1 MSGVTARHVPQMAGA
16 PVAGLA
22 DPGECLWQPA
32 PATYRSFGGIRAWFV
47 NGMIA
52 AFFAAPLDAGARVG
66 YEICSNMSQTETHHF
81 QAEIQQ
87 LLDIV
92 IHSLYTDKEIFVREL
107 ISNAADACEKLRF
120 QHSSG
125 TGIFQSEITPAISV
139 TTDDKAGTITIADT
153 GCGMTHGELVE
164 NLGTIAHSGSKAFL
178 KQLAEDKKPDVGL
191 IGQFGVGFYSAFMVA
206 KRVTVFSRSFAPEE
220 TGWQWTSAG
229 GGGYELAPGADLPR
243 GTKITLELKD
253 DAKDF
258 SQASTV
264 ERIIQRYSSFVP
276 FPIELNSKR
285 LNTVQ
290 AIWARNKN
298 EIKEEEYNEFY
309 TFVGHDHE
317 KPLFRLHFT
326 ADAPLAIQALL
337 FVPQRNFETLGMGR
351 LDSEVNLYCRK
362 VLIQAKAKGL
372 FPEWL
377 RFLKGVVDS
386 EDLPLNIS
394 RETMQDTS
402 LMQKLNKVL
411 TGRFL
416 KFLDEQSEKEAAAYE
431 KFYTEYQRFLKE
443 GIVTDFTHKEAL
455 GKLLRFESST
465 LDKGKL
471 TSLADY
477 VKRMPSEQ
485 KEIYCL
491 LTPNRAAAEASPYFE
506 VFRER
511 KFEVLFLYDA
521 WDEFVMEHLH
531 TFDGKPLKLAEK
543 AELDLSETKT
553 DGALSDDAAKSL
565 AQWLKQ
571 TLGEKIGDVRV
582 SKRLVDSPAVVVDA
596 DKFMTASMR
605 RMMKAMKQD
614 AEPDAPVKYDLE
626 INPAHPLVTRLEAIR
641 QKDNELAGS
650 VAEQILDNA
659 RVAAGLLE
667 DPRAMLTRL
676 NKLLEQV
683 LTRAPSS

>member
-1 MSGVTARHVPQMAGA
+1 MSK
-16 PVAGLA
+16 
-22 DPGECLWQPA
+22 
-32 PATYRSFGGIRAWFV
+32 
-47 NGMIA
+47 
-52 AFFAAPLDAGARVG
+52 
-66 YEICSNMSQTETHHF
+66 TETHHF

-92 IHSLYTDKEIFVREL
+92 IHSLYTDKEIFIREL

-120 QHSSG
+120 NQSAGKSAHQSDVAP
-125 TGIFQSEITPAISV
+125 GIAI
-139 TTDDKAGTITIADT
+139 TTDDKAGTISISDT
-153 GCGMTHGELVE
+153 GIGMTHSELVE
-164 NLGTIAHSGSKAFL
+164 NLGTIAHSGTKAFL
-178 KQLAEDKKPDVGL
+178 KQLAAEKKPDVGL

-206 KRVTVFSRSFAPEE
+206 KKVTVLSRSFVPEE
-220 TGWQWTSAG
+220 QGWQWTSEG
-229 GGGYELAPGADLPR
+229 GGGYELAPAADLPR

-258 SQASTV
+258 AQANAV

-276 FPIELNSKR
+276 FPIDLNSKR

-309 TFVGHDHE
+309 TFVGHDHDQ
-317 KPLFRLHFT
+317 PLFRLHFN
-326 ADAPLAIQALL
+326 ADAPLAIQSLL
-337 FVPQRNFETLGMGR
+337 FVPQRNFESMGMGR
-351 LDSEVNLYCRK
+351 IDSEVNLYCRK

-416 KFLDEQSEKEAAAYE
+416 KFLEEQAEKAADAYD

-443 GIVTDFTHKEAL
+443 GVVTDFTHKDAL
-455 GKLLRFESST
+455 GRLLRYESST
-465 LDKGKL
+465 LDKGQL

-491 LTPNRAAAEASPYFE
+491 LAANRAAAEASPYFE
-506 VFRER
+506 VFKER
-511 KFEVLFLYDA
+511 KFEVLFFYDP

-531 TFDGKPLKLAEK
+531 EFDGKTLRLAEK
-543 AELDLSETKT
+543 AELDLNEPKK
-553 DGALSDDAAKSL
+553 DGALSEEAAKSL
-565 AQWLKQ
+565 AQWLKEAV
-571 TLGEKIGDVRV
+571 GDKVGDVRV
-582 SKRLVDSPAVVVDA
+582 SKRLVESPAVVVDA
-596 DKFMTASMR
+596 DKFMTSSMR
-605 RMMKAMKQD
+605 RIMKA
-614 AEPDAPVKYDLE
+614 VKKEGEASPPTKHDLE
-626 INPAHPLVTRLEAIR
+626 INPAHPIISRLDAMR
-641 QKDNELAGS
+641 QKDAALATS
-650 VAEQILDNA
+650 VAEQVLDNA

-667 DPRAMLTRL
+667 DPRAMLSRL
-676 NKLLEQV
+676 NQLLEKV
-683 LTRAPSS
+683 LTKE

>member
-1 MSGVTARHVPQMAGA
+1 MGLRFMSKA
-16 PVAGLA
+16 
-22 DPGECLWQPA
+22 
-32 PATYRSFGGIRAWFV
+32 
-47 NGMIA
+47 
-52 AFFAAPLDAGARVG
+52 
-66 YEICSNMSQTETHHF
+66 ETHHF

-107 ISNAADACEKLRF
+107 ISNAADACERLRF
-120 QHSSG
+120 NQSSG
-125 TGIFQSEITPAISV
+125 NAIYQPEVTPGIFI
-139 TTDDKAGTITIADT
+139 TTDETAGSITITDT
-153 GCGMTHGELVE
+153 GLGMTREEMVE
-164 NLGTIAHSGSKAFL
+164 NLGTIAHSGTKAFL
-178 KQLAEDKKPDVGL
+178 KQLAEDKKPDIGL

-206 KRVTVFSRSFAPEE
+206 KKVTVLSRSFVPEE
-220 TGWQWTSAG
+220 QGWRWTSEG
-229 GGGYELAPGADLPR
+229 MGGYDLAPAADLPR

-258 SQASTV
+258 AKEATV
-264 ERIIQRYSSFVP
+264 ERIIERYSSFVP
-276 FPIELNSKR
+276 FPIELNTKR

-309 TFVGHDHE
+309 TFVAHDHD
-317 KPLFRLHFT
+317 KPLFRLHFS

-337 FVPQRNFETLGMGR
+337 FVPQRNFETMGMGR
-351 LDSEVNLYCRK
+351 IESEVNLYCRK

-411 TGRFL
+411 TSRFL
-416 KFLDEQSEKEAAAYE
+416 KFLDEQSEKEAEAYE
-431 KFYTEYQRFLKE
+431 KFYGEYQRFLKE
-443 GIVTDFTHKEAL
+443 GIVTDFTHKESL
-455 GKLLRFESST
+455 GKLLRFESS
-465 LDKGKL
+465 LLEPGKM

-477 VKRMPSEQ
+477 VKRMGSEQ

-491 LTPNRAAAEASPYFE
+491 LAPNRGAAEASPYFE
-506 VFRER
+506 VFKER
-511 KFEVLFLYDA
+511 KWEVLFLYDA

-531 TFDGKPLKLAEK
+531 TFDGKQLRLAEK
-543 AELDLSETKT
+543 AELNLSAKRE
-553 DGALSDDAAKSL
+553 GALSEAAAKEL
-565 AQWLKQ
+565 GKWLKE
-571 TLGEKIGDVRV
+571 TLGDKVGEVRT
-582 SKRLVDSPAVVVDA
+582 SQRLVDSPAVVVDS

-605 RMMKAMKQD
+605 RMMKAMKQGGPEIP
-614 AEPDAPVKYDLE
+614 AAKHDLE
-626 INPAHPLVTRLEAIR
+626 FNPAHPMIARLEAMR
-641 QKDNELAGS
+641 AKDGALASS

-659 RVAAGLLE
+659 RMAAGLLE
-667 DPRAMLTRL
+667 DPRAMLARM
-676 NKLLEQV
+676 NQLLEKV
-683 LTRAPSS
+683 LGKE

>member
-1 MSGVTARHVPQMAGA
+1 MSK
-16 PVAGLA
+16 
-22 DPGECLWQPA
+22 
-32 PATYRSFGGIRAWFV
+32 
-47 NGMIA
+47 
-52 AFFAAPLDAGARVG
+52 
-66 YEICSNMSQTETHHF
+66 TETHHF

-87 LLDIV
+87 LLNIV

-120 QHSSG
+120 NQSSG
-125 TGIFQSEITPAISV
+125 TATYQSEIAPAITV
-139 TTDDKAGTITIADT
+139 TTDDKAGTITITDT
-153 GCGMTHGELVE
+153 GLGMTHGELVE
-164 NLGTIAHSGSKAFL
+164 NLGTIAHSGTKAFL
-178 KQLAEDKKPDVGL
+178 KQLAEAKKPDVGL

-206 KRVTVFSRSFAPEE
+206 KRVTVLSRSFLPEE
-220 TGWQWTSAG
+220 QGWQWTSEG
-229 GGGYELAPGADLPR
+229 GGGYELAAVTDLPR

-253 DAKDF
+253 DAKEF
-258 SQASTV
+258 AQESTV
-264 ERIIQRYSSFVP
+264 EGIIQRYSSFVP
-276 FPIELNSKR
+276 FPIELNTKR

-290 AIWARNKN
+290 AIWARSKN

-309 TFVGHDHE
+309 TFVGHDHD
-317 KPLFRLHFT
+317 KPLFRLHFS

-337 FVPQRNFETLGMGR
+337 FVPQRNFESMGMGR
-351 LDSEVNLYCRK
+351 IDSEVNLYCRK

-416 KFLDEQSEKEAAAYE
+416 KFLDEQSEKEAEVYE
-431 KFYTEYQRFLKE
+431 KFYSEYQRFLKE
-443 GIVTDFTHKEAL
+443 GVVTDFTHKDAL
-455 GKLLRFESST
+455 GKLLRFESSS

-491 LTPNRAAAEASPYFE
+491 LTPNRTAADSSPYFE
-506 VFRER
+506 VFKER
-511 KFEVLFLYDA
+511 KFEVLFLYDP
-521 WDEFVMEHLH
+521 WDEFVIEHLRE
-531 TFDGKPLKLAEK
+531 FDGKTLKLAEK
-543 AELDLSETKT
+543 ADLNLNETKKE
-553 DGALSDDAAKSL
+553 GALSEDAAKSL
-565 AQWLKQ
+565 SAWLKES
-571 TLGEKIGDVRV
+571 LGDKVGEVRV
-582 SKRLVDSPAVVVDA
+582 SQRLVESPAVVVDA

-605 RMMKAMKQD
+605 RIMKSMKQD
-614 AEPDAPVKYDLE
+614 AETPAPVKHDLE
-626 INPAHPLVTRLEAIR
+626 INPAHPIMARLDEMR
-641 QKDNELAGS
+641 QKDVALAAS

-667 DPRAMLTRL
+667 DPRTMLNRL
-676 NKLLEQV
+676 NQLLEQV
-683 LTRAPSS
+683 LAK

>member
-1 MSGVTARHVPQMAGA
+1 MTSRKYPQYRIAASNLVDCPQLHTVRLDGRGGMDY
-16 PVAGLA
+16 PVA
-22 DPGECLWQPA
+22 
-32 PATYRSFGGIRAWFV
+32 F
-47 NGMIA
+47 
-52 AFFAAPLDAGARVG
+52 
-66 YEICSNMSQTETHHF
+66 MSKTETHHF

-87 LLDIV
+87 LLNIV

-107 ISNAADACEKLRF
+107 ISNSSDACEKLRLR
-120 QHSSG
+120 QSAGSAV
-125 TGIFQSEITPAISV
+125 FQSELSPTISV
-139 TTDDKAGTITIADT
+139 ATDDKAGTITITDT
-153 GCGMTHGELVE
+153 GLGMTHGELVE
-164 NLGTIAHSGSKAFL
+164 NLGTIAHSGTKAFL

-206 KRVTVFSRSFAPEE
+206 KKVTVLSRSFMPEE
-220 TGWQWTSAG
+220 SGWQWTSEG
-229 GGGYELAPGADLPR
+229 MGGYELAPAADLPR

-258 SQASTV
+258 AQESSV

-276 FPIELNSKR
+276 FPIELNGKR

-309 TFVGHDHE
+309 TFVGHDHD

-337 FVPQRNFETLGMGR
+337 FVPSRNFETLGMGR

-411 TGRFL
+411 TSRFL

-431 KFYTEYQRFLKE
+431 KFYAEYQRFLKE
-443 GIVTDFTHKEAL
+443 GVVTDFTHKEAL

-465 LDKGKL
+465 MEKGKL

-477 VKRMPSEQ
+477 VKRMASEQ

-491 LTPNRAAAEASPYFE
+491 LTANRAAAEASPYFE

-511 KFEVLFLYDA
+511 KYEVLFLYDA
-521 WDEFVMEHLH
+521 WDEFVIEHLH
-531 TFDGKPLKLAEK
+531 TFEGKTLKLAEK
-543 AELDLSETKT
+543 AELDLSDAKK
-553 DGALSDDAAKSL
+553 DGALSEEAAKAL
-565 AQWLKQ
+565 AQWLKES
-571 TLGEKIGDVRV
+571 LGDKVGEVRA

-605 RMMKAMKQD
+605 RMMKAMRQD
-614 AEPDAPVKYDLE
+614 QTEDAPVKHDLE
-626 INPAHPLVTRLEAIR
+626 INPAHLLVTRLEAMR
-641 QKDNELAGS
+641 QKDSALAVS
-650 VAEQILDNA
+650 VAEQMLDNA

-676 NKLLEQV
+676 NQLLERV
-683 LTRAPSS
+683 LAKES

>member
-1 MSGVTARHVPQMAGA
+1 MSK
-16 PVAGLA
+16 
-22 DPGECLWQPA
+22 
-32 PATYRSFGGIRAWFV
+32 
-47 NGMIA
+47 
-52 AFFAAPLDAGARVG
+52 
-66 YEICSNMSQTETHHF
+66 TETHHF

-87 LLDIV
+87 LLNIV

-120 QHSSG
+120 KQSSG
-125 TGIFQSEITPAISV
+125 SPILQSETTPAISV
-139 TTDDKAGTITIADT
+139 TTDDKAGTITITDT
-153 GCGMTHGELVE
+153 GLGMTREELVE
-164 NLGTIAHSGSKAFL
+164 NLGTIAHSGTKAFL
-178 KQLAEDKKPDVGL
+178 KQLADDKKPDVGL

-206 KRVTVFSRSFAPEE
+206 KKVTVLSRSFVPEE
-220 TGWQWTSAG
+220 QGWQWTSEG
-229 GGGYELAPGADLPR
+229 MGGYELAPAADLPR

-258 SQASTV
+258 AQAATV

-276 FPIELNSKR
+276 FPIELNAKR

-326 ADAPLAIQALL
+326 ADAPLAIQSLL

-351 LDSEVNLYCRK
+351 IDSEVNLYCRK

-372 FPEWL
+372 FPDWL

-394 RETMQDTS
+394 RETMQDTT

-411 TGRFL
+411 TSRFL
-416 KFLDEQSEKEAAAYE
+416 KFLDEQSEKEPDSYV
-431 KFYTEYQRFLKE
+431 KFYAEYQRFLKE
-443 GIVTDFTHKEAL
+443 GVVTDFTHKEAL

-465 LDKGKL
+465 LEKGKL

-477 VKRMPSEQ
+477 VKRMPSDQ

-491 LTPNRAAAEASPYFE
+491 LTPNRGAAEASPYFE

-521 WDEFVMEHLH
+521 WDEFVIEHLH
-531 TFDGKPLKLAEK
+531 TFEGKPIKLAEK
-543 AELDLSETKT
+543 ADLDLSETKK

-565 AQWLKQ
+565 SEWIKQ
-571 TLGEKIGDVRV
+571 TLGDKVGEVRV

-614 AEPDAPVKYDLE
+614 SMPEAPVTHDLE
-626 INPAHPLVTRLEAIR
+626 INPSHPLITRLEAIR
-641 QKDNELAGS
+641 QKDGALATS
-650 VAEQILDNA
+650 VAEQVLDNA

-676 NKLLEQV
+676 NQLLERV
-683 LTRAPSS
+683 LSKES

>member
-1 MSGVTARHVPQMAGA
+1 MSKP
-16 PVAGLA
+16 
-22 DPGECLWQPA
+22 
-32 PATYRSFGGIRAWFV
+32 
-47 NGMIA
+47 
-52 AFFAAPLDAGARVG
+52 
-66 YEICSNMSQTETHHF
+66 ETHQF

-87 LLDIV
+87 LLNIV

-120 QHSSG
+120 NQSSG
-125 TGIFQSEITPAISV
+125 KPVHQSETAPTIAIS
-139 TTDDKAGTITIADT
+139 TDDKAGTITITDT

-164 NLGTIAHSGSKAFL
+164 NLGTIAHSGTKAFL
-178 KQLAEDKKPDVGL
+178 KQLAENKKPDVNL

-206 KRVTVFSRSFAPEE
+206 KKVTVLSRSFVPEE
-220 TGWQWTSAG
+220 SGWQWSSEG
-229 GGGYELAPGADLPR
+229 MGGYEITPVADLPR

-253 DAKDF
+253 DAKEF
-258 SQASTV
+258 AQEYTI
-264 ERIIQRYSSFVP
+264 ERIIKRYSSFVP
-276 FPIELNSKR
+276 FPIELNGKR
-285 LNTVQ
+285 QNTVQ

-309 TFVGHDHE
+309 TFVGHDHD
-317 KPLFRLHFT
+317 KPLFRLHFS

-337 FVPQRNFETLGMGR
+337 FVPQRNFESMGMGR
-351 LDSEVNLYCRK
+351 MDSEVNLYCRK

-411 TGRFL
+411 TSRFL
-416 KFLDEQSEKEAAAYE
+416 KFLDEQSEKDAESYE

-443 GIVTDFTHKEAL
+443 GVVTDLTHKEAL
-455 GKLLRFESST
+455 GKLLRFESSA

-491 LTPNRAAAEASPYFE
+491 LAPNRAAAEASPYFE
-506 VFRER
+506 VFKER
-511 KFEVLFLYDA
+511 KFEVLFLYDP
-521 WDEFVMEHLH
+521 WDEFVIKHLH
-531 TFDGKPLKLAEK
+531 EFDSKPLRLAEK
-543 AELDLSETKT
+543 ADLNLSQKKE
-553 DGALSDDAAKSL
+553 GALSEDAAKSL
-565 AQWLKQ
+565 AGWLKE
-571 TLGEKIGDVRV
+571 TLGDKVGEVRV
-582 SKRLVDSPAVVVDA
+582 SQRLVESPAVVVDS

-605 RMMKAMKQD
+605 RIMKAMKQD
-614 AEPDAPVKYDLE
+614 GPDTTTTKHDLE
-626 INPAHPLVTRLEAIR
+626 INPAHPIISRLDAMR
-641 QKDNELAGS
+641 QKDSELAAS

-667 DPRAMLTRL
+667 DPRAMVSRL
-676 NKLLEQV
+676 NQLLEKV
-683 LTRAPSS
+683 LAKA

>member
-1 MSGVTARHVPQMAGA
+1 MSKP
-16 PVAGLA
+16 
-22 DPGECLWQPA
+22 
-32 PATYRSFGGIRAWFV
+32 
-47 NGMIA
+47 
-52 AFFAAPLDAGARVG
+52 
-66 YEICSNMSQTETHHF
+66 ETHQF

-87 LLDIV
+87 LLNIV

-120 QHSSG
+120 NQSSG
-125 TGIFQSEITPAISV
+125 KPVHQSETAPTIAIS
-139 TTDDKAGTITIADT
+139 TDDKAGTITITDT

-164 NLGTIAHSGSKAFL
+164 NLGTIAHSGTKAFL
-178 KQLAEDKKPDVGL
+178 KQLAENKKPDVNL

-206 KRVTVFSRSFAPEE
+206 KKVTVLSRSFVPEE
-220 TGWQWTSAG
+220 SGWQWSSEG
-229 GGGYELAPGADLPR
+229 MGGYEITPVADLPR

-253 DAKDF
+253 DAKEF
-258 SQASTV
+258 AQEYTI
-264 ERIIQRYSSFVP
+264 ERIIKRYSSFVP
-276 FPIELNSKR
+276 FPIELNGKR
-285 LNTVQ
+285 QNTVQ

-309 TFVGHDHE
+309 TFVGHDHD
-317 KPLFRLHFT
+317 KPLFRLHFS

-337 FVPQRNFETLGMGR
+337 FVPQRNFESMGMGR
-351 LDSEVNLYCRK
+351 MDSEVNLYCRK

-411 TGRFL
+411 TSRFL
-416 KFLDEQSEKEAAAYE
+416 KFLDEQSEKDAESYE

-443 GIVTDFTHKEAL
+443 GVVTDLTHKEAL
-455 GKLLRFESST
+455 GKLLRFESSA

-491 LTPNRAAAEASPYFE
+491 LAPNRAAAEASPYFE
-506 VFRER
+506 VFKER
-511 KFEVLFLYDA
+511 KFEVLFLYDP

-531 TFDGKPLKLAEK
+531 EFDSKPLRLAEK
-543 AELDLSETKT
+543 ADLNLSQKKE
-553 DGALSDDAAKSL
+553 GALSEDAAKSL
-565 AQWLKQ
+565 AGWLKE
-571 TLGEKIGDVRV
+571 TLGDKVGEVRV
-582 SKRLVDSPAVVVDA
+582 SQRLVESPAVVVDS

-605 RMMKAMKQD
+605 RIMKAMKQD
-614 AEPDAPVKYDLE
+614 GPDTTTTKHDLE
-626 INPAHPLVTRLEAIR
+626 INPAHPIISRLDAMR
-641 QKDNELAGS
+641 QKDSELAAS

-667 DPRAMLTRL
+667 DPRAMVSRL
-676 NKLLEQV
+676 NQLLEKV
-683 LTRAPSS
+683 LAKA